1 MTDPGAFAKP
11 WTVTQNLQFGADTD
25 MVEAFC
31 ETDQSHWIGRLA
43 DVEHDA
49 VTVPLPHSETFFMA
63 TNGLS
68 YDFDPE
74 GNPATFIVE
83 RHVSGDWRFSR
94 QPER

>member
-1 MTDPGAFAKP
+1 
-11 WTVTQNLQFGADTD
+11 
-25 MVEAFC
+25 
-31 ETDQSHWIGRLA
+31 
-43 DVEHDA
+43 
-49 VTVPLPHSETFFMA
+49 MA

-74 GNPATFIVE
+74 GNPAKFIVE